1 MSSEDPRSDRIR
13 DMPPPR
19 RTQSVIGPAFRS
31 IFAWPFRWALAMLMK
46 AHVRPWHLTVLSLIT
61 NVVVAA
67 LLLTGRFL
75 VPGLLLLLGG
85 LFDIFDGSVAR
96 LRGEESRAGA
106 FLDSMLDRVS
116 DAVVFGALYW
126 ELRDQ
131 GLGLEASLALVS
143 LVVSLGVSHLRAEAE
158 SLGLAMTEG
167 AFQRLER
174 VVALILGLTIPGALI
189 WALVVLTVLGSVT
202 VLQRIYHGLTRLARD
217 GVEAAT

>member
-1 MSSEDPRSDRIR
+1 
-13 DMPPPR
+13 
-19 RTQSVIGPAFRS
+19 
-31 IFAWPFRWALAMLMK
+31 
-46 AHVRPWHLTVLSLIT
+46 
-61 NVVVAA
+61 
-67 LLLTGRFL
+67 
-75 VPGLLLLLGG
+75 
-85 LFDIFDGSVAR
+85 
-96 LRGEESRAGA
+96 
-106 FLDSMLDRVS
+106 MLDRVS